1 MILSSYVGQ
10 KIGKVKTMY
19 VKKQT
24 DKDPYQIIIT
34 DKELKEAFRNPVTY
48 ELFRQALLSQVMS
61 IYYQSRAIY
70 TDDMEDVYGS

>member
-1 MILSSYVGQ
+1 
-10 KIGKVKTMY
+10 MY

-48 ELFRQALLSQVMS
+48 ELFRQALLSQIMS
-61 IYYQSRAIY
+61 IYFQSRGIY
-70 TDDMEDVYGS
+70 TDDLEDDYGS